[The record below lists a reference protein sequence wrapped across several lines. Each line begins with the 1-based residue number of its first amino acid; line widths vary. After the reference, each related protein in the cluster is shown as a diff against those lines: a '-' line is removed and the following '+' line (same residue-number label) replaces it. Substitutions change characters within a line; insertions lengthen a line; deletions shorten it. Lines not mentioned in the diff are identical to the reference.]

1 MVSKHFAY
9 YLEMHCVPEEQ
20 IQNVWKVYLMLLKS
34 IKLEIND
41 IELTVYVCMGRIC
54 PWSKDMAF
62 LSLERMFAG
71 RDIRKL
77 QGTPFQLAQV
87 KSEGLL
93 LDSQFFF

>member
-1 MVSKHFAY
+1 
-9 YLEMHCVPEEQ
+9 
-20 IQNVWKVYLMLLKS
+20 
-34 IKLEIND
+34 
-41 IELTVYVCMGRIC
+41 MGRIC

-62 LSLERMFAG
+62 LSLEGMFAG

-93 LDSQFFF
+93 LDSQFFFKKVFI